1 MAEAGFLS
9 SLGQALA
16 PRAKGLSIVPA
27 GRGGWWPV
35 IRESFAGAWQRNV
48 EVRFDTAMSF
58 HAVFACITLI
68 ASDIAKNRIKLVEHQ
83 GDDIWT
89 EVESPAFSPVLR
101 KPNSYQNRIQFAE
114 AWLLSKLSRGN
125 TYVLK
130 VRDGRGAVIAL
141 HILDPDRT
149 KPLISDDGAV
159 FYDLN
164 ADHLAGLPAQVI
176 VPAREIIHDRMNCLF
191 HPLVGLSPIYA
202 CGLAAMQGHAIQN
215 QSAKFFGNNAQPGG
229 VLTAPAHI
237 DDATAARLKAHWE
250 AEYTGEK
257 GAGRVAVL
265 GDGLK
270 FESMTMKATDAQLIE
285 QLKMSAEVVCSAF
298 HMPPYKVGVGPLP
311 SYDNIQALNVEY
323 YSQCLQIL
331 IEAKELCLDEGL
343 GLDTVKENGR
353 RLGTE
358 VDTDNLLRMDSVAQM
373 EVLEKASGVMTI
385 DEKRRRVGL
394 RARPNK
400 EGDDVF
406 LQQQNF
412 SLRALAKRDAKAD
425 PFAKSG
431 GGAAPQVDSDTD
443 EADEAPK
450 PEERAARVSRFASKL
465 MQKAAASDRR
475 SA

>member
-1 MAEAGFLS
+1 MAKAGLLS

-16 PRAKGLSIVPA
+16 PRAKGLSMVPQ
-27 GRGGWWPV
+27 GRGGWR
-35 IRESFAGAWQRNV
+35 ILEAFAGAWQRNV
-48 EVRFDTAMSF
+48 EVRFDTTLSF
-58 HAVFACITLI
+58 HAVFSCITLI

-83 GDDIWT
+83 GDDIW
-89 EVESPAFSPVLR
+89 EEIDSPAFSPVLR
-101 KPNSYQNRIQFAE
+101 KPNGYQNRIQFIE

-130 VRDGRGAVIAL
+130 VRDGRGAVVAL

-149 KPLISDDGAV
+149 KPLISDDGTV

-164 ADHLAGLPAQVI
+164 SDHLAGLTAQVT

-191 HPLVGLSPIYA
+191 HPLVGISPIYA
-202 CGLAAMQGHAIQN
+202 CGLAAMQGHAIQQN
-215 QSAKFFGNNAQPGG
+215 SAKFFSNHARPSGI
-229 VLTAPAHI
+229 LTAPASI
-237 DDATAARLKAHWE
+237 DPATAERLKAHWE

-270 FESMTMKATDAQLIE
+270 FESMTMTAVDAQLIE

-331 IEAKELCLDEGL
+331 IEAMELCLDEGL
-343 GLDTVKENGR
+343 GLDTVKEGGR

-358 VDTDNLLRMDSVAQM
+358 IDTDNLLRMDSVAQM
-373 EVLEKASGVMTI
+373 EVLKAGAGILEI
-385 DEKRRRVGL
+385 DEMRQKIGKGKTLGGNAVY
-394 RARPNK
+394 
-400 EGDDVF
+400 
-406 LQQQNF
+406 LQEQNF
-412 SLRALAKRDAKAD
+412 SLAALAKRDAQAD
-425 PFAKSG
+425 PWAGRSG
-431 GGAAPQVDSDTD
+431 RAPAAD
-443 EADEAPK
+443 ADEPADN
-450 PEERAARVSRFASKL
+450 ENLAAEAAKALALIEKEFA
-465 MQKAAASDRR
+465 
-475 SA
+475 

>member
-1 MAEAGFLS
+1 MAEIGFLS
-9 SLGQALA
+9 SLRQALA
-16 PRAKGLSIVPA
+16 PRAKGLSMVPA
-27 GRGGWWPV
+27 RGSGWR
-35 IRESFAGAWQRNV
+35 ILESFAGAWQRNV
-48 EVRFDTAMSF
+48 EVRFDTAISF
-58 HAVFACITLI
+58 HAVFANITLI

-83 GDDIWT
+83 GEDIWT

-101 KPNSYQNRIQFAE
+101 KPNSYQNRIQFVE

-125 TYVLK
+125 TIVLK
-130 VRDGRGAVIAL
+130 GRDGRGAVVAM
-141 HILDPDRT
+141 HILDWDRV
-149 KPLISDDGAV
+149 KPLISDDGSV

-164 ADHLAGLPAQVI
+164 ADHLAGLPSQVI
-176 VPAREIIHDRMNCLF
+176 VPAREIIHDRFNCLF

-202 CGLAAMQGHAIQN
+202 CGLAAMQGHAIQQ

-331 IEAKELCLDEGL
+331 IEAMELCLDEGL
-343 GLDTVKENGR
+343 GLDTVKEGGR

-373 EVLEKASGVMTI
+373 EVLDKASGVMTI

-412 SLRALAKRDAKAD
+412 SLRALAKRDAKVD
-425 PFAKSG
+425 PFAK
-431 GGAAPQVDSDTD
+431 GGAQG
-443 EADEAPK
+443 
-450 PEERAARVSRFASKL
+450 
-465 MQKAAASDRR
+465 AAASDDEPVVDDAAKLADVVTRNVDMIIQ
-475 SA
+475 AADAQ